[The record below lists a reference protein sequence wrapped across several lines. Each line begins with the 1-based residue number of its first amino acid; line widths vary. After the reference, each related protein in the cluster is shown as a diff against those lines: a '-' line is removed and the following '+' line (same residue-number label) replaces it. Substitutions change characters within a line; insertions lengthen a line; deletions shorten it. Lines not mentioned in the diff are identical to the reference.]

1 MPIPIPVYNA
11 DGTRNQAGPI
21 TEMAE
26 LILAIGDH
34 QERIQLAVTNL
45 GNTDLFIGY
54 EWLRFHNPN
63 IDWERGNLTLNR
75 CPEVCGYI
83 HPTPRDQQ
91 PDVFQVNQI
100 SSELEEEDQ
109 VFMFD
114 WQGYEDEKEYWQ
126 KQFNIRR
133 LQSQEDLQ
141 NLIEPNYFKEFP
153 EVFGKQEFD
162 KLPEQRP

>member
-34 QERIQLAVTNL
+34 QERIQLAITNL

-63 IDWERGNLTLNR
+63 IDWERGNLTLNQ

-83 HPTPRDQQ
+83 HPTPQDQQ
-91 PDVFQVNQI
+91 LDVFRVNQI

-133 LQSQEDLQ
+133 LQSQEDL
-141 NLIEPNYFKEFP
+141 
-153 EVFGKQEFD
+153 
-162 KLPEQRP
+162 

>member
-26 LILAIGDH
+26 LVLAIGEH

-45 GNTDLFIGY
+45 GSTDLFIGY

-63 IDWERGNLTLNR
+63 IDWERGNLVLNR
-75 CPEVCGYI
+75 CPEACGYR
-83 HPTPRDQQ
+83 HPTPQSQQ
-91 PDVFQVNQI
+91 LDISQVNQI
-100 SSELEEEDQ
+100 SNELEEGDQ

-114 WQGYEDEKEYWQ
+114 WQGYQDENEYWQ
-126 KQFNIRR
+126 KQ
-133 LQSQEDLQ
+133 LH
-141 NLIEPNYFKEFP
+141 
-153 EVFGKQEFD
+153 V
-162 KLPEQRP
+162 